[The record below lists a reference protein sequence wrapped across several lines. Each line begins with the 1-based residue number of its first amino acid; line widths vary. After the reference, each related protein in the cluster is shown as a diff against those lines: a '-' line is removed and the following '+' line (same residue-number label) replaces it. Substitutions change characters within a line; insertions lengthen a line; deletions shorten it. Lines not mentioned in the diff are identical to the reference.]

1 LEIVNKK
8 KGQKMPTYG
17 LNTGAR
23 QVTSDINPTVLRV
36 GATTSQ
42 TVDLQRKQWYKLLNS
57 VLVIK
62 GQLQATCESSVTES
76 AEKVVSIPYKS
87 DHLYNI
93 INNLVIRLNNAY
105 EVKNYTRLAFLR
117 FINLLQDE
125 GYADFAVI
133 PRSITIKQGETS
145 GVADFKLMIPISFLM
160 YDMTG
165 KTRSFLAT
173 WLYNALNM
181 TWQTGPID
189 NIIKEQ
195 PTNAKIDYVKDSV
208 TLESSSEY
216 WITGQGVFSG
226 ANTSEVLNKMG
237 VIYRVTSFERDL
249 GLGSNNVVIDDFTP
263 TTNTILSNFWIITR
277 DPATGQR
284 IDGVIKR
291 FKFADGDKP
300 LFDCTPDILR
310 QLLKSKYNFSTA
322 LFTKNDSNEADGQGA
337 LYGVHKI
344 DTSCFGDIDNAVLAV
359 GNWRQPKLYLD
370 IASECAEL
378 SEKSKRQVK
387 FEIYQT
393 FAEVPQIIQNLATQ
407 YVQSTQGA

>member
-1 LEIVNKK
+1 
-8 KGQKMPTYG
+8 MPTYG

>member
-1 LEIVNKK
+1 
-8 KGQKMPTYG
+8 MATYG

-23 QVTSDINPTVLRV
+23 QVANDINPTVLRV

-62 GQLQATCESSVTES
+62 GQLQATCESNVTES

-189 NIIKEQ
+189 NILKEQ
-195 PTNAKIDYVKDSV
+195 PADAKIDYVKDSV

>member
-1 LEIVNKK
+1 
-8 KGQKMPTYG
+8 MPTYG

-23 QVTSDINPTVLRV
+23 QVTNDINPTVLRV

-62 GQLQATCESSVTES
+62 GQLQATCESSATES

-125 GYADFAVI
+125 GYADFAEI
-133 PRSITIKQGETS
+133 PRTITIKQGETS
-145 GVADFKLMIPISFLM
+145 GVADFKLMIPVSFLM

-189 NIIKEQ
+189 NILKEQ
-195 PTNAKIDYVKDSV
+195 PTDAKIDYVKDSV

-322 LFTKNDSNEADGQGA
+322 LFAKNDSNEADGQGA

-407 YVQSTQGA
+407 YVQTTQGA